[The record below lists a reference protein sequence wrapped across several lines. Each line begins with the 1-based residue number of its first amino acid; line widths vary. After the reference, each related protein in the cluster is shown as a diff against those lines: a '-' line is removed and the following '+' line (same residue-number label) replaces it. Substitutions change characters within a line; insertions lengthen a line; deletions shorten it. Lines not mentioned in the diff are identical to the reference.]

1 MMLLKEMYM
10 MNWLKKVNAIRTAD
24 ICDLFKKAYYN
35 TKIIKK
41 TFNYGKYVTTINK
54 LTKDNFD
61 EGLK

>member
-1 MMLLKEMYM
+1 M